1 VEGHTRGEDL
11 VATRIKQLPENAA
24 FARINFLGTIEDI
37 LPEERTIIVRLER
50 DVDVL
55 VRVAGDTEIR
65 GDLVVG
71 ALVKVSGVLGSD
83 LMVTAYRVQVVS
95 LLRCSPEALHLG
107 SGESAQVDVVLREP
121 LPEDVTLT
129 IVSSNIL
136 AAVPEVDTLTIP
148 AGRLTASF
156 SVTAGSLEGRSLID
170 ITLPETYG
178 GGSCYVKVE
187 VEEEVVGPEELQV
200 RWSPRVIKAAPHES
214 RQVALHLS
222 YPAPREL
229 VVTITRTEG
238 PEGLVR
244 FPVEVVFAAGRQ
256 VVHFMIELPAA
267 GEGKLEVRLPGDLG
281 GDADTLEIDVKH
293 PPKVRLGID
302 WRPKNVTLPPGGT
315 ATVSFRLDRP
325 APEDLQ
331 AMLSLV
337 EGDPAVVTGSPSL
350 AGLPMTLSFPAGSV
364 EQTFSFTA
372 GDREGRLRLRAAL
385 PELSEAITPNL
396 PSR

>member
-1 VEGHTRGEDL
+1 M
-11 VATRIKQLPENAA
+11 ATRIKQLPENAA

-187 VEEEVVGPEELQV
+187 VEEE
-200 RWSPRVIKAAPHES
+200 
-214 RQVALHLS
+214 
-222 YPAPREL
+222 
-229 VVTITRTEG
+229 
-238 PEGLVR
+238 
-244 FPVEVVFAAGRQ
+244 
-256 VVHFMIELPAA
+256 
-267 GEGKLEVRLPGDLG
+267 
-281 GDADTLEIDVKH
+281 
-293 PPKVRLGID
+293 
-302 WRPKNVTLPPGGT
+302 
-315 ATVSFRLDRP
+315 
-325 APEDLQ
+325 
-331 AMLSLV
+331 
-337 EGDPAVVTGSPSL
+337 
-350 AGLPMTLSFPAGSV
+350 
-364 EQTFSFTA
+364 
-372 GDREGRLRLRAAL
+372 
-385 PELSEAITPNL
+385 
-396 PSR
+396 

>member
-1 VEGHTRGEDL
+1 
-11 VATRIKQLPENAA
+11 
-24 FARINFLGTIEDI
+24 
-37 LPEERTIIVRLER
+37 
-50 DVDVL
+50 
-55 VRVAGDTEIR
+55 
-65 GDLVVG
+65 
-71 ALVKVSGVLGSD
+71 
-83 LMVTAYRVQVVS
+83 
-95 LLRCSPEALHLG
+95 
-107 SGESAQVDVVLREP
+107 
-121 LPEDVTLT
+121 
-129 IVSSNIL
+129 
-136 AAVPEVDTLTIP
+136 VPEVDTLTIP

-156 SVTAGSLEGRSLID
+156 TVTAGSLEGRSLIE